1 MLHERETALLPSTLR
16 RKAWSERFNLPE
28 RDRTNGQQEPV
39 LRRGKKAAGKAREE
53 TTPRNGRSDQS
64 HLWSSQKDLKGDSD
78 LGYVGPE
85 L

>member
-1 MLHERETALLPSTLR
+1 MGPTYRAIYLHPGS
-16 RKAWSERFNLPE
+16 NLTQ

-39 LRRGKKAAGKAREE
+39 LGRGEKAAGKAREE

-64 HLWSSQKDLKGDSD
+64 HLWSSQEDLKGDSD
-78 LGYVGPE
+78 LGYVRPV